1 MNRGSGLSL
10 GSSKGPAPPCLSPLP
25 PLPSS
30 VFHTAS
36 PNNPTPGHSTHAH
49 KQIQS
54 RGADAYSLFH
64 TRQLKP
70 RESVVSLCSLSLAD
84 TEAFC
89 GWITPPLGHYQLL
102 SRLSRCTWVPS
113 AAVDLLRRKFLRV
126 ACREVT
132 SEGSHMDC
140 VKPYVF
146 IF

>member
-10 GSSKGPAPPCLSPLP
+10 GSSKGPAPPCLSPPP

-36 PNNPTPGHSTHAH
+36 PNNPTPGHSTH
-49 KQIQS
+49 KQIQTH
-54 RGADAYSLFH
+54 GADAYSLFH

-70 RESVVSLCSLSLAD
+70 RESVASLCSLSLAD

-89 GWITPPLGHYQLL
+89 GWITPPSGHYQLL

-113 AAVDLLRRKFLRV
+113 AAVDLLRRKFPRV

-132 SEGSHMDC
+132 REGSHID
-140 VKPYVF
+140 
-146 IF
+146 IN